1 MSDANSGS
9 SFESLIYSKVFS
21 SVCTSLPE
29 TDVGI
34 RDNNTC
40 NRQINYFRNT
50 EVLGLF
56 QEHEII
62 SLKLIQALL

>member
-1 MSDANSGS
+1 MQILVALLNHLNIAGCFHQFVPLFLRQMLVSG
-9 SFESLIYSKVFS
+9 KQH
-21 SVCTSLPE
+21 
-29 TDVGI
+29 
-34 RDNNTC
+34 C

-62 SLKLIQALL
+62 NLRQTQALL